1 MAGIGG
7 GSVLDVTKLVAAF
20 IDSDQQVEDCF
31 GMGFIRRKGLWFACL
46 PTTAGTGSEV
56 SPNAILLDER
66 DHLKKGIVSPFL
78 IADVAYVD
86 PKLTWT
92 VPAKVTA
99 DTGMDALTHC
109 IEAYTNKFA
118 HPSVDIYALQGIRL
132 IAANLERAVTL
143 ARDNKPADL
152 SDNPAYVE
160 AREALAFGSLYG
172 GLCLGPVN
180 TAAVHALSYPLGG
193 EFHIPHGLSNAILL
207 PSVMKFNMPANIKRH
222 AEVAIALGCE
232 PGKNDEE
239 TAQRGVDFIYRLAAA
254 VGIPDKLTALGIRRR
269 YGQSRHAGA
278 APAEK
283 QPSRGH
289 RAGRPRHL
297 QLTLLIMS
305 HMLPCHSSP
314 KNKEDMKPILAI
326 TMGDPAGIGP
336 EITVRAL
343 NRKETYEKCRP
354 VVTGDAAIIGQAVRL
369 LGLNLQVNA
378 IQNVKEAKFE
388 FGTIDVIDLQCVD
401 LATFEF
407 GKVQPQCGNA
417 AFQYIKKAIE
427 LAMADE
433 VDGTVTAPLNKEA
446 LNLAGHHY
454 DGHTEIYATFT
465 NTKKYAMMLAEVRH
479 DAGRREHPRHP
490 CFDACSPAQGLRPG
504 EEGPCHRVRRTHRR
518 CLPPVRY

>member
-1 MAGIGG
+1 MKAITLLQPQKIVFGTGCIQTFTDDYKKMGLRRLFVLTAPPIRPLIEGTLDELKAAGIAVEVFQDIVAEPTVNDFKRILEEARQFQADSVAGVGG

-20 IDSDQQVEDCF
+20 INSQQQVEDCF
-31 GMGFIRRKGLWFACL
+31 GTGFIRRKGLWFACL

-78 IADVAYVD
+78 IADAAYVD

-143 ARDNKPADL
+143 ARDYKPADL
-152 SDNPAYVE
+152 SDNPTYIE

-207 PSVMKFNMPANIKRH
+207 PSVMKFNMPSNVKRH

-254 VGIPDKLTALGIRRR
+254 VGIPDKLTALGIPQTAVD
-269 YGQSRHAGA
+269 GMAKA
-278 APAEK
+278 AM
-283 QPSRGH
+283 QV
-289 RAGRPRHL
+289 
-297 QLTLLIMS
+297 Q
-305 HMLPCHSSP
+305 
-314 KNKEDMKPILAI
+314 
-326 TMGDPAGIGP
+326 
-336 EITVRAL
+336 
-343 NRKETYEKCRP
+343 
-354 VVTGDAAIIGQAVRL
+354 RL
-369 LGLNLQVNA
+369 LKNN
-378 IQNVKEAKFE
+378 
-388 FGTIDVIDLQCVD
+388 
-401 LATFEF
+401 
-407 GKVQPQCGNA
+407 PR
-417 AFQYIKKAIE
+417 
-427 LAMADE
+427 E
-433 VDGTVTAPLNKEA
+433 V
-446 LNLAGHHY
+446 
-454 DGHTEIYATFT
+454 TEQDARDIY
-465 NTKKYAMMLAEVRH
+465 NSLY
-479 DAGRREHPRHP
+479 
-490 CFDACSPAQGLRPG
+490 
-504 EEGPCHRVRRTHRR
+504 
-518 CLPPVRY
+518 

>member
-1 MAGIGG
+1 MKAITLLQPQKIVFGTGCIETFTDDYKKMGLQRLFVLTAPPIRPLIEEPLANLKAAGVSIEVFQDIVAEPTVNDFKRILEVARQFRADSVVGIGG

-20 IDSDQQVEDCF
+20 INSQQQVEDCF
-31 GMGFIRRKGLWFACL
+31 GTGFIRKKGLWFACL

-152 SDNPAYVE
+152 SDNAAYVE

-254 VGIPDKLTALGIRRR
+254 VGIPDKLTALGIPQTAVD
-269 YGQSRHAGA
+269 GMAKA
-278 APAEK
+278 AM
-283 QPSRGH
+283 QV
-289 RAGRPRHL
+289 
-297 QLTLLIMS
+297 Q
-305 HMLPCHSSP
+305 
-314 KNKEDMKPILAI
+314 
-326 TMGDPAGIGP
+326 
-336 EITVRAL
+336 
-343 NRKETYEKCRP
+343 
-354 VVTGDAAIIGQAVRL
+354 RL
-369 LGLNLQVNA
+369 LKNN
-378 IQNVKEAKFE
+378 
-388 FGTIDVIDLQCVD
+388 
-401 LATFEF
+401 
-407 GKVQPQCGNA
+407 PR
-417 AFQYIKKAIE
+417 
-427 LAMADE
+427 E
-433 VDGTVTAPLNKEA
+433 V
-446 LNLAGHHY
+446 
-454 DGHTEIYATFT
+454 TEQDARNIY
-465 NTKKYAMMLAEVRH
+465 NSLY
-479 DAGRREHPRHP
+479 
-490 CFDACSPAQGLRPG
+490 
-504 EEGPCHRVRRTHRR
+504 
-518 CLPPVRY
+518 

>member
-1 MAGIGG
+1 MKQITLLQPQKIVFGTGCIQTLVEDYKKMGLRRLFVLTAPPIRPLIEGTLDELKAAGVSIEVFQDIVAEPTVNDFKKILEVARQFQADSVVGIGG
-7 GSVLDVTKLVAAF
+7 GSVLDVTKLIAAF

-31 GMGFIRRKGLWFACL
+31 GTGFIKKKGLWFACL

-254 VGIPDKLTALGIRRR
+254 VGIPDKLTALGIPQTAVD
-269 YGQSRHAGA
+269 GMAKA
-278 APAEK
+278 AM
-283 QPSRGH
+283 QV
-289 RAGRPRHL
+289 
-297 QLTLLIMS
+297 Q
-305 HMLPCHSSP
+305 
-314 KNKEDMKPILAI
+314 
-326 TMGDPAGIGP
+326 
-336 EITVRAL
+336 
-343 NRKETYEKCRP
+343 
-354 VVTGDAAIIGQAVRL
+354 RL
-369 LGLNLQVNA
+369 LKNN
-378 IQNVKEAKFE
+378 
-388 FGTIDVIDLQCVD
+388 
-401 LATFEF
+401 
-407 GKVQPQCGNA
+407 PR
-417 AFQYIKKAIE
+417 
-427 LAMADE
+427 E
-433 VDGTVTAPLNKEA
+433 V
-446 LNLAGHHY
+446 
-454 DGHTEIYATFT
+454 TEQDARNIY
-465 NTKKYAMMLAEVRH
+465 NSLY
-479 DAGRREHPRHP
+479 
-490 CFDACSPAQGLRPG
+490 
-504 EEGPCHRVRRTHRR
+504 
-518 CLPPVRY
+518 

>member
-1 MAGIGG
+1 MKAITLLQPQKIVFGTGCIETFTEDYKKMGLQRLMVLTAPPILPLIEEPLANLKADGVSIETCQDILAEPTVNDFKKILEAARQFKADSVVGIGG

-20 IDSDQQVEDCF
+20 INSDQQVEDCF
-31 GMGFIRRKGLWFACL
+31 GTGFIKRKGLWFACL

-66 DHLKKGIVSPFL
+66 DHLKKGIVSPYL
-78 IADVAYVD
+78 IADAAYVD

-143 ARDNKPADL
+143 VRDYKPADL

-222 AEVAIALGCE
+222 AEVAIALGCQ

-239 TAQRGVDFIYRLAAA
+239 TAQRGVDFIYRLAEA
-254 VGIPDKLTALGIRRR
+254 VGIPKKLTDLGIPQTAVP
-269 YGQSRHAGA
+269 GMAKA
-278 APAEK
+278 AM
-283 QPSRGH
+283 QV
-289 RAGRPRHL
+289 
-297 QLTLLIMS
+297 Q
-305 HMLPCHSSP
+305 
-314 KNKEDMKPILAI
+314 
-326 TMGDPAGIGP
+326 
-336 EITVRAL
+336 
-343 NRKETYEKCRP
+343 
-354 VVTGDAAIIGQAVRL
+354 RL
-369 LGLNLQVNA
+369 LKNN
-378 IQNVKEAKFE
+378 
-388 FGTIDVIDLQCVD
+388 
-401 LATFEF
+401 
-407 GKVQPQCGNA
+407 PR
-417 AFQYIKKAIE
+417 
-427 LAMADE
+427 E
-433 VDGTVTAPLNKEA
+433 VTEQDA
-446 LNLAGHHY
+446 L
-454 DGHTEIYATFT
+454 EIY
-465 NTKKYAMMLAEVRH
+465 NSLY
-479 DAGRREHPRHP
+479 
-490 CFDACSPAQGLRPG
+490 
-504 EEGPCHRVRRTHRR
+504 
-518 CLPPVRY
+518 